1 MAIQAHSIE
10 SALRLIAHKD
20 LARWVEEV
28 ALLTQPTGIHIVD
41 GSDQEWEAIT
51 SALVDAGTF
60 KRLKKKPNSF
70 WCASD
75 PTDVARVEDRT
86 FICSVDESDA
96 GPTNNWMAPVE
107 MKKTMTDLYRG
118 SMRGRTMFVIPFCMG
133 PLDAKNPMFG
143 VEITD
148 SPYVVASMRIMTR
161 MGKRVLDRM
170 GVDAEYVKALHS
182 VGAPLSDG
190 AKDVPW
196 PCNETKYISH
206 FPETREIW
214 SYGSGYGGNA
224 LLG

>member
-86 FICSVDESDA
+86 FICSVD
-96 GPTNNWMAPVE
+96 
-107 MKKTMTDLYRG
+107 
-118 SMRGRTMFVIPFCMG
+118 
-133 PLDAKNPMFG
+133 
-143 VEITD
+143 
-148 SPYVVASMRIMTR
+148 
-161 MGKRVLDRM
+161 
-170 GVDAEYVKALHS
+170 
-182 VGAPLSDG
+182 
-190 AKDVPW
+190 
-196 PCNETKYISH
+196 
-206 FPETREIW
+206 
-214 SYGSGYGGNA
+214 
-224 LLG
+224 